1 MASGNRSLKRGKM
14 RTRVATVATVAT
26 VENAI
31 GETHPRRHRLQCLVL
46 PLLSAFQINC
56 IAIPTQ
62 HVRFVKTRTERRRTQ
77 FPELDPPPSPPRR
90 DVVQFVLASSNCS
103 TWPALSKPIGSH
115 DNLRITI
122 MNEHLRPVYKILA
135 LGESA
140 DGDRFLEVEVF
151 VQGQRKTRFL
161 SMRDLQAS
169 PDKAI
174 NQLGAPL
181 LTRPAKANF
190 LAEAEKAF
198 QTRKPTIDVYTRS
211 GWSGCVFVLPNGLC
225 ITRTNGLETCL
236 PLEVR
241 RYGDEFG
248 RLGTLEGWDRL
259 PELAKGNSR
268 FMLAVALA
276 FTGPVVGLLRLES
289 PMIQLFG
296 APGSGKTSMG
306 AAAGAAWGGGQDGLF
321 LQSWN
326 HTLNSAERLAA
337 AFHSTFL
344 VMDETRTADQTKS
357 GQAPP
362 ILQLVMRLAGG
373 QVRGRMT
380 DDLPPLRFKTPLL
393 SLSNESLD
401 EMAQKSRA
409 EIDDAHRGRLIDVPL
424 APGIVGAFER
434 LHGFDHHGA
443 LSEELKKIARHHHG
457 RAAREFLKR
466 FAAEL
471 REDKPAIEAWLQER
485 RERYLK
491 HVRRV
496 VISTGRDLARIH
508 EKFATIYAGGALA
521 IDYRILPWSMREL
534 SEALVVCERAH
545 VDHVARFVSSAP
557 SATRPPRLVD
567 PLESLR
573 QHVRQNRSKF
583 ADLRKGLIAR
593 NAGHDHHAC
602 SGYINRGPS
611 GSVELLFSNDCLRQL
626 CGGDTGVRRLKD
638 ELDKRGWLINEAKK
652 GVTRRPI
659 WKDAGREGRLYV
671 TAVSEK
677 AFENQ

>member
-1 MASGNRSLKRGKM
+1 
-14 RTRVATVATVAT
+14 
-26 VENAI
+26 
-31 GETHPRRHRLQCLVL
+31 
-46 PLLSAFQINC
+46 
-56 IAIPTQ
+56 
-62 HVRFVKTRTERRRTQ
+62 
-77 FPELDPPPSPPRR
+77 
-90 DVVQFVLASSNCS
+90 
-103 TWPALSKPIGSH
+103 
-115 DNLRITI
+115 
-122 MNEHLRPVYKILA
+122 MNERLRPVYKILA

-140 DGDRFLEVEVF
+140 DGDRFLEVEVL

-169 PDKAI
+169 SDKAI
-174 NQLGAPL
+174 NQLDAPL
-181 LTRPAKANF
+181 LTRSTRTTF
-190 LAEAEKAF
+190 LEQAQQAF
-198 QTRKPTIDVYTRS
+198 QTRKPTFNVSTKS
-211 GWSGCVFVLPNGLC
+211 GWSGCVFALPNGVC
-225 ITRTNGLETCL
+225 IPRTDNLETCL
-236 PLEVR
+236 PPEIR

-248 RLGTLEGWDRL
+248 CLGTLEGWDRI

-276 FTGPVVGLLRLES
+276 FTGPVVGLLQLES

-306 AAAGAAWGGGQDGLF
+306 AAAGAAWGRGHDGLF

-344 VMDETRTADQTKS
+344 VMDETRTADQTQS

-380 DDLPPLRFKTPLL
+380 DDRPPLRFETPLL

-424 APGIVGAFER
+424 PYGLVGAFES
-434 LHGFDHHGA
+434 LHGFEHHGA
-443 LSEELKKIARHHHG
+443 FSAELQNIARHHHG
-457 RAAREFLKR
+457 RAAREFLKQL
-466 FAAEL
+466 ATKL
-471 REDKPAIEAWLQER
+471 REDEASIVAWLHER

-496 VISTGRDLARIH
+496 VISTGRELERVH
-508 EKFATIYAGGALA
+508 QKFATIYAAGALA
-521 IDYRILPWSMREL
+521 ISYQLLPWSRSEL
-534 SEALVVCERAH
+534 LEALVVCDRAH

-557 SATRPPRLVD
+557 SVNRRLRPVD

-583 ADLRKGLIAR
+583 ADLGKGLIAR

-602 SGYINRGPS
+602 PGYINRGPS

-626 CGGDTGVRRLKD
+626 CGGDTRVRQLKD
-638 ELDKRGWLINEAKK
+638 ELNKRGWLISEAKR

-671 TAVSEK
+671 TVVSEK

>member
-1 MASGNRSLKRGKM
+1 
-14 RTRVATVATVAT
+14 
-26 VENAI
+26 
-31 GETHPRRHRLQCLVL
+31 
-46 PLLSAFQINC
+46 
-56 IAIPTQ
+56 
-62 HVRFVKTRTERRRTQ
+62 
-77 FPELDPPPSPPRR
+77 
-90 DVVQFVLASSNCS
+90 
-103 TWPALSKPIGSH
+103 
-115 DNLRITI
+115 
-122 MNEHLRPVYKILA
+122 
-135 LGESA
+135 
-140 DGDRFLEVEVF
+140 
-151 VQGQRKTRFL
+151 
-161 SMRDLQAS
+161 
-169 PDKAI
+169 
-174 NQLGAPL
+174 
-181 LTRPAKANF
+181 
-190 LAEAEKAF
+190 
-198 QTRKPTIDVYTRS
+198 
-211 GWSGCVFVLPNGLC
+211 
-225 ITRTNGLETCL
+225 
-236 PLEVR
+236 
-241 RYGDEFG
+241 
-248 RLGTLEGWDRL
+248 
-259 PELAKGNSR
+259 
-268 FMLAVALA
+268 
-276 FTGPVVGLLRLES
+276 
-289 PMIQLFG
+289 MIQLFG

-373 QVRGRMT
+373 QMRGRMT
-380 DDLPPLRFKTPLL
+380 DDRPPLRFETPLL

-401 EMAQKSRA
+401 EMAEKCRA

-443 LSEELKKIARHHHG
+443 FSEELKKIARHHHG

-471 REDKPAIEAWLQER
+471 REDKPAVEAWLHAR
-485 RERYLK
+485 RERHLK
-491 HVRRV
+491 QVRPRV
-496 VISTGRDLARIH
+496 VSRTRDLERTH
-508 EKFATIYAGGALA
+508 QKFATIYAAAALA
-521 IDYRILPWSMREL
+521 IDYHILPWSMREL
-534 SEALVVCERAH
+534 SDALLDCEQAH
-545 VDHVARFVSSAP
+545 VDHVASFVSSALF
-557 SATRPPRLVD
+557 ATRPRRPVA

-573 QHVRQNRSKF
+573 QHVRQNRSNF

-602 SGYINRGPS
+602 PGYINRGPG

-626 CGGDTGVRRLKD
+626 CGSLTGVRQLKD
-638 ELDKRGWLINEAKK
+638 ELNKRGWLISEAKR

>member
-1 MASGNRSLKRGKM
+1 
-14 RTRVATVATVAT
+14 
-26 VENAI
+26 
-31 GETHPRRHRLQCLVL
+31 
-46 PLLSAFQINC
+46 
-56 IAIPTQ
+56 
-62 HVRFVKTRTERRRTQ
+62 
-77 FPELDPPPSPPRR
+77 
-90 DVVQFVLASSNCS
+90 
-103 TWPALSKPIGSH
+103 
-115 DNLRITI
+115 
-122 MNEHLRPVYKILA
+122 MNEHLRPSYRIIA

-140 DGDRFLEVEVF
+140 DGDRFVEVQ
-151 VQGQRKTRFL
+151 VVLQGQRQSRLL
-161 SMRDLQAS
+161 SMSELQAS

-174 NQLGAPL
+174 NQLGAAL
-181 LTRPAKANF
+181 LTRAARSGFLEKAQH
-190 LAEAEKAF
+190 AF
-198 QTRKPTIDVYTRS
+198 QTLKPTFRVATKS
-211 GWSGCVFVLPNGLC
+211 GWSGGVFVIPNGVC
-225 ITRTNGLETCL
+225 IPRTDDLETCL

-248 RLGTLEGWDRL
+248 CLGTLEGWDRI

-276 FTGPVVGLLRLES
+276 FTGPVVELLQLES

-344 VMDETRTADQTKS
+344 VMDETRTADQTQS
-357 GQAPP
+357 GQAP

-380 DDLPPLRFKTPLL
+380 DDRAPLRFETPLL

-401 EMAQKSRA
+401 EMAEKCRA

-424 APGIVGAFER
+424 ASGIVGAFESLR
-434 LHGFDHHGA
+434 GVDNHAAFSA
-443 LSEELKKIARHHHG
+443 ELKSIARHHHG
-457 RAAREFLKR
+457 RAAREFLKQ
-466 FAAEL
+466 FATEL
-471 REDKPAIEAWLQER
+471 REDEASMEALLQER

-583 ADLRKGLIAR
+583 ADLRRGLIAR

-602 SGYINRGPS
+602 PGYINRGPS